1 MSFNTGRF
9 YETNELTTPLC
20 DLSPLKEL
28 LWIHSYKGVYVP
40 GCDGYDL
47 PNIAT
52 KVEPKL
58 SHNSATGYGRPGPV
72 TSIWGPK

>member
-20 DLSPLKEL
+20 DLSPLEEL

-40 GCDGYDL
+40 GCDGYDM
-47 PNIAT
+47 PNIA
-52 KVEPKL
+52 
-58 SHNSATGYGRPGPV
+58 HQGGA
-72 TSIWGPK
+72 